1 MLNDTNFSSAG
12 DEVYNGN
19 SLPLN
24 ADIFAIGVIISNLY
38 VSHVPKAN
46 INIKDY
52 IMTEGST
59 VYVPPNSI
67 LWWICVILLEYGDI
81 IGRCI
86 FDSDKRYTLKELEE
100 AWDNL

>member
-12 DEVYNGN
+12 DEVHNEN

-67 LWWICVILLEYGDI
+67 L
-81 IGRCI
+81 
-86 FDSDKRYTLKELEE
+86 
-100 AWDNL
+100 

>member
-12 DEVYNGN
+12 DEVYNEN

-46 INIKDY
+46 INEDY
-52 IMTEGST
+52 YMKTEYSRA
-59 VYVPPNSI
+59 YVPPNSI
-67 LWWICVILLEYGDI
+67 L
-81 IGRCI
+81 
-86 FDSDKRYTLKELEE
+86 
-100 AWDNL
+100 

>member
-12 DEVYNGN
+12 DEVYNEN

-46 INIKDY
+46 INVKDY

-67 LWWICVILLEYGDI
+67 L
-81 IGRCI
+81 
-86 FDSDKRYTLKELEE
+86 
-100 AWDNL
+100 